1 MWDGANEGFMS
12 LSRQILRQGLLLW
25 LASVIGLLCP
35 LPPAGAARIAGEQ
48 GTTEAAPAQGSG
60 DKPAPGK
67 PGKQLPQA
75 RLLEKTRTAVPQPS
89 SPRPEDPVPP
99 RDSSPGDR
107 SVTIDFDNVDITL
120 FIKFISEL
128 TGKNFVVDRAVKG
141 TVTVISPTTIG
152 VEEAYRVFESVLE
165 VNGFATVPSGS
176 VIKVVPAVQARG
188 KGVETRLRSE
198 GAGPEDRM
206 VTQVIPLSYANPE
219 ELKTLLGP
227 LISQGS
233 VMVAYPPTRTLI
245 VTDMLSNVERLLRII
260 KEVDLQS
267 IGEEISVIP
276 LQFASAAEL
285 AKSLN
290 SVYPGKLQRTQK
302 TGAETQLTKIV
313 ADERSN
319 SLVVFAS
326 EQDADRIRRLIR
338 LLDREMP
345 KGGGNIHV
353 YYLQNA
359 VAEDLAK
366 VLTALP
372 LKEDAKTKGKPGKA
386 PAVSEEVLIVA
397 DKATNSLVI
406 TASKDDYR
414 VMEEVI
420 RKLDISR
427 QMVYIEALI
436 MEVSVDKEFDLG
448 VEWKVADD
456 FSYKGG
462 DAVAFGSS
470 TSGQGVSPTVD
481 AATGAL
487 SLPTGL
493 LLGVLGQNISIGGI
507 LFPNLSAVMR
517 AYRKDADVYIRS
529 APQLLTTDNQE
540 AEIRVGK
547 TIPFLTRQ
555 ETTTA
560 QVDYSSYEYK
570 DVGVTLNITPQIN
583 LDRFVFLKLAQ
594 ELTQVVK
601 EESQVG
607 LPTTLKRS
615 AKTSVVVKDGHT
627 VVIGG
632 LIDQTMSEGEVK
644 VPYLGDIPL
653 LGWLFKS
660 QSKSRGRTNLFIFL
674 TPHIID
680 NPGQAKAVSDEKKT
694 HMDALGEG
702 VIKMYDGKDAG
713 RRDPAQQ

>member
-1 MWDGANEGFMS
+1 MN
-12 LSRQILRQGLLLW
+12 LSRHVLRQGVLLW
-25 LASVIGLLCP
+25 CAAILGLISP
-35 LPPAGAARIAGEQ
+35 LPPAGAARIAGEA
-48 GTTEAAPAQGSG
+48 GTTEAAPAQGSS
-60 DKPAPGK
+60 DKPAAGK
-67 PGKQLPQA
+67 PAKPLPQA
-75 RLLEKTRTAVPQPS
+75 RLLEKTRAATPQP
-89 SPRPEDPVPP
+89 PPKAEAAAPPESV
-99 RDSSPGDR
+99 SGDR
-107 SVTIDFDNVDITL
+107 GVTIDFDNVDITL

-152 VEEAYRVFESVLE
+152 VEEAYKVFESVLE

-176 VIKVVPAVQARG
+176 VIKVVPAVQARA
-188 KGVETRLRSE
+188 KGVETRLRPE
-198 GAGPEDRM
+198 RAGPEDRM
-206 VTQVIPLSYANPE
+206 VTQVIPLAYANPE
-219 ELKTLLGP
+219 ELKTLFTP

-245 VTDMLSNVERLLRII
+245 VTDMLSNIERLLRII
-260 KEVDLQS
+260 KEVDLQAV
-267 IGEEISVIP
+267 GEEISVIP
-276 LQFASAAEL
+276 LQFASAGEL

-290 SVYPGKLQRTQK
+290 SVYPGKIQRAQK
-302 TGAETQLTKIV
+302 TTSEAQVTKIV

-345 KGGGNIHV
+345 KGAGNIHV

-359 VAEDLAK
+359 IAEDLAK

-386 PAVSEEVLIVA
+386 PAVSEDVLIVA

-406 TASKDDYR
+406 TASKDDYQ

-448 VEWKVADD
+448 VEWKAADD

-462 DAVAFGSS
+462 DAVAFGAS
-470 TSGQGVSPTVD
+470 TSGQGVSPSVD

-493 LLGVLGQNISIGGI
+493 IMGILGQNISIGGV
-507 LFPNLSAVMR
+507 LFPNLSAVIR

-583 LDRFVFLKLAQ
+583 LDRFVFLKIAQ

-615 AKTSVVVKDGHT
+615 AKTAVVVKDGHT

-660 QSKSRGRTNLFIFL
+660 QSKNRGRTNLFIFL
-674 TPHIID
+674 TPHIVD
-680 NPGQAKAVSDEKKT
+680 NPAQAREVFEEKKT

-702 VIKMYDGKDAG
+702 VIKMYEGKDAG
-713 RRDPAQQ
+713 RKEPARE